1 MQEQKR
7 NKILITGASQGVGL
21 SLAKEFAKIPNA
33 ELILVARQSE
43 TLKSAESEILK
54 INSNITVRSIPC
66 DLTDAAQIENL
77 FRAVP
82 HVDILV
88 NNAGLGVFGLMEKQ
102 SIEQTM
108 QMMRLN
114 CEAPLRLMH
123 HYMGSA
129 KTIVNISSMAG
140 MFPMPY
146 FAVYSATKAFLNQ
159 LGQAL
164 AVEFRDRDIKII
176 TVCPAG
182 IKTKFHIHAGL
193 PNEVMDRFGKT
204 MMTAEQVAYS
214 VVSRIYGKSP
224 VIVPGL
230 TNHFLIFFSR
240 FLPTNFITQIL
251 GSIYKRYDR
260 A

>member
-7 NKILITGASQGVGL
+7 NKVLITGASQGVGL
-21 SLAKEFAKIPNA
+21 SLAKEFAKLPNI
-33 ELILVARQSE
+33 ELILVARRSE
-43 TLKSAESEILK
+43 TLKNAEAEVLK
-54 INSNITVRSIPC
+54 VNSQVAVRSIPC
-66 DLTDAAQIENL
+66 DLTDLSQIENL
-77 FRAVP
+77 FRSVS

-88 NNAGLGVFGLMEKQ
+88 NNAGLGTFGMLEKQ
-102 SIEQTM
+102 TIEQTM
-108 QMMRLN
+108 HMIRLN

-123 HYMGSA
+123 QYMGTV

-164 AVEFRDRDIKII
+164 TVEFQDRNVKII

-182 IKTKFHIHAGL
+182 IKTNFHIHAGL
-193 PNEVMDRFGKT
+193 PNEIMNKFGKT
-204 MMTAEQVAYS
+204 MLTSDQVAYS

-224 VIVPGL
+224 VIIPGI
-230 TNHFLIFFSR
+230 TNRFFIFLSR
-240 FLPTNFITQIL
+240 FLPTNLVTQIL
-251 GSIYKRYDR
+251 GTIYKKYDR

>member
-1 MQEQKR
+1 MHEQKR
-7 NKILITGASQGVGL
+7 NKVLITGASQGVGL
-21 SLAKEFAKIPNA
+21 SLAKEFAKLSDV
-33 ELILVARQSE
+33 ELILVARQNE
-43 TLKSAESEILK
+43 TLKNAEVEILK
-54 INSNITVRSIPC
+54 INSNIKVRSVVC
-66 DLTDAAQIENL
+66 DLSDASQIENL
-77 FRAVP
+77 FRSVP

-88 NNAGLGVFGLMEKQ
+88 NNAGLGIFGLLEKQ

-108 QMMRLN
+108 TMMRLN

-123 HYMGSA
+123 HYMSTV

-164 AVEFRDRDIKII
+164 TVEFKDRNIKII

-193 PNEVMDRFGKT
+193 PNEIMEKFGKS
-204 MMTAEQVAYS
+204 MMTSEQVAQS
-214 VVSRIYGKSP
+214 VVSQIHGKSSM
-224 VIVPGL
+224 IVPGL
-230 TNHFLIFFSR
+230 VNRFLIFFSR
-240 FLPTNFITQIL
+240 FLPKDFGTRLL
-251 GSIYKRYDR
+251 GLIYKKYDR